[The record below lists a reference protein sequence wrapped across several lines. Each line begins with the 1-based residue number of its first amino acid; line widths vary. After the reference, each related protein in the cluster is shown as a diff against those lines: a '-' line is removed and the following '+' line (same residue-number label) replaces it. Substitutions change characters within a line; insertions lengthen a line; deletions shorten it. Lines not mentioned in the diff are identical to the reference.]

1 MKLNIA
7 TLITLIAVVDHSPY
21 RVLATAKTSEYETE
35 TISKQEDDAVSVLP
49 LLRGVKKAVN
59 QFLSD
64 SDSEELSCLQEDQ
77 ACLHHGDCCGYGICE
92 DGHCWCANND
102 RDLGLCK
109 CDNPPCKET
118 AVWLPSLLSTIW
130 VMLAVSSVWHW
141 YKNVLTAEGGRVTS
155 QWVGRLLLCDSPAI
169 SLI

>member
-49 LLRGVKKAVN
+49 LLRGVKKAVY

-64 SDSEELSCLQEDQ
+64 SDSEELSCVQEGQ
-77 ACLHHGDCCGYGICE
+77 ACVRHDDGTNNCCE
-92 DGHCWCANND
+92 DMACVGLVMPGRHCESWQNLWIIRAPA
-102 RDLGLCK
+102 LC
-109 CDNPPCKET
+109 
-118 AVWLPSLLSTIW
+118 
-130 VMLAVSSVWHW
+130 
-141 YKNVLTAEGGRVTS
+141 
-155 QWVGRLLLCDSPAI
+155 
-169 SLI
+169 

>member
-49 LLRGVKKAVN
+49 LLRGVKKAVY

-64 SDSEELSCLQEDQ
+64 SDSEELSCLQEGQ
-77 ACLHHGDCCGYGICE
+77 ACQDHGHCCGYGICC
-92 DGHCWCANND
+92 DSVCWCANDD
-102 RDLGLCK
+102 RHLGLCK

-118 AVWLPSLLSTIW
+118 AV
-130 VMLAVSSVWHW
+130 
-141 YKNVLTAEGGRVTS
+141 
-155 QWVGRLLLCDSPAI
+155 
-169 SLI
+169 

>member
-49 LLRGVKKAVN
+49 LLRGVKKAVY

-64 SDSEELSCLQEDQ
+64 SDSEELSCGPEGQ
-77 ACLHHGDCCGYGICE
+77 ACIHAGNCCGDLLCIGEPLQCACIQAGQYCTHHYDCCVG
-92 DGHCWCANND
+92 DGSRGFCINN
-102 RDLGLCK
+102 LC
-109 CDNPPCKET
+109 
-118 AVWLPSLLSTIW
+118 V
-130 VMLAVSSVWHW
+130 
-141 YKNVLTAEGGRVTS
+141 
-155 QWVGRLLLCDSPAI
+155 
-169 SLI
+169 

>member
-49 LLRGVKKAVN
+49 LLRGVKKAVY

-64 SDSEELSCLQEDQ
+64 SDSEELSCVEQGQ
-77 ACLHHGDCCGYGICE
+77 ACQHCDDECCCGYLTCVGTFI
-92 DGHCWCANND
+92 NS
-102 RDLGLCK
+102 K
-109 CDNPPCKET
+109 CDCGCYER
-118 AVWLPSLLSTIW
+118 
-130 VMLAVSSVWHW
+130 LAGS
-141 YKNVLTAEGGRVTS
+141 
-155 QWVGRLLLCDSPAI
+155 C
-169 SLI
+169 